1 MAENPEFTNISLT
14 VAAAQ
19 VLLHWLSAVPVDVI
33 PVTHPADRQALA
45 DLLTALEWA
54 VVPPDEMA
62 LARARE
68 LLTQTPA
75 DWRDRGPTYHADA
88 DG

>member
-1 MAENPEFTNISLT
+1 MGEHPKSTDVSLS

-19 VLLHWLSAVPVDVI
+19 VLLHWLSVVPVDVV

-45 DLLTALEWA
+45 DLLFALEWA
-54 VVPPDEMA
+54 AVPPDETA

-75 DWRDRGPTYHADA
+75 DWREQGPTYPAKSNR
-88 DG
+88 